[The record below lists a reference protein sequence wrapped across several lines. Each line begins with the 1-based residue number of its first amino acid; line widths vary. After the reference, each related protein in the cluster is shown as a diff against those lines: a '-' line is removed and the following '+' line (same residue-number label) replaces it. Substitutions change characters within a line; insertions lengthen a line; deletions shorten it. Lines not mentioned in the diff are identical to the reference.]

1 MFSAHSSM
9 KGSMLLAALAVLIDK
24 CLTLSAMVQIAD
36 LSFTLEEDEIQ
47 QVNDQHCSCG

>member
-1 MFSAHSSM
+1 M
-9 KGSMLLAALAVLIDK
+9 KTKMLLAALAVLLDE
-24 CLTLSAMVQIAD
+24 CMTLSAMMQIAD